1 MCIYSPYF
9 WVFYVLKGKISLPL
23 LECIVVSE
31 RMRRDATERFKVHRK
46 RGKGDRDTD
55 DETKYAKWIVLP
67 NESYKWDFIL

>member
-1 MCIYSPYF
+1 
-9 WVFYVLKGKISLPL
+9 
-23 LECIVVSE
+23 
-31 RMRRDATERFKVHRK
+31 MRRDATERSKVHRK

>member
-1 MCIYSPYF
+1 M
-9 WVFYVLKGKISLPL
+9 LKGKISIPT
-23 LECIVVSE
+23 LECIEVSE